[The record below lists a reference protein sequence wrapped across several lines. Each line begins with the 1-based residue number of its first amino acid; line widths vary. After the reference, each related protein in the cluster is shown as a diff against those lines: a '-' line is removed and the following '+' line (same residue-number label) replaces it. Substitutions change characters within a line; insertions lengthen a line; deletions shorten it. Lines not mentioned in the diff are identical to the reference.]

1 MIGANDSAAGHG
13 PGGKSMRFARP
24 YMRPEK
30 VSLGMTIAGLAIL
43 AGFVLLVAFQDQL
56 GVTSPALSTIRTNF
70 VNNFITDNRYMWMVR
85 GLGQTAVI
93 TVFATLIGVF
103 IGLALALIKVFQYSG
118 RRIFLLTRIADIY
131 LNVIRGT
138 PVVVQLLIIYYVV
151 FGSVQISKTF
161 VAILAFGINSGA
173 YVAEIIRAGIM
184 AVDRGQMEA
193 GRSLGLT
200 YATSMRKIVLP
211 QAFKNILPALFNEL
225 ITLLK
230 ETAVAGYIAVADLTR
245 AADLIRSRTFD
256 AFMPLIVVALVY
268 LVIVIGLTR
277 LMSRLERRLR
287 RSDNR

>member
-1 MIGANDSAAGHG
+1 
-13 PGGKSMRFARP
+13 MRFARP

-56 GVTSPALSTIRTNF
+56 GVASPALSTIRTNF
-70 VNNFITDNRYMWMVR
+70 INNFITDNRYMWMVK

-118 RRIFLLTRIADIY
+118 RRIFLLTRIADVY

-256 AFMPLIVVALVY
+256 AFMPLIVVAVVY